1 MLSKFCQ
8 LHQLIFLSQIFPPII
23 SYGWYQLRQSK
34 FVAHP
39 TVEFYQLCRHVR
51 FCFVFRHWTKNYVNI
66 ALLLSSF
73 LFYISL
79 KNYFLY
85 LYLFYGDIFNCSKHF
100 ILFKQKWVLLLFN
113 PTKKRL
119 KNQWNFSSLT
129 FSLLEFFYCRFT
141 INFKNVTKTLLIIL
155 HIKG

>member
-23 SYGWYQLRQSK
+23 SYGWYQLQQSK

-51 FCFVFRHWTKNYVNI
+51 FCFVFRHWTKIFCKYCI
-66 ALLLSSF
+66 IIIIILT
-73 LFYISL
+73 FYISL

-100 ILFKQKWVLLLFN
+100 ILFKQKWILLLFN
-113 PTKKRL
+113 PTKKKIKKKL
-119 KNQWNFSSLT
+119 VKFFIVDILIVGI
-129 FSLLEFFYCRFT
+129 FSLSVY
-141 INFKNVTKTLLIIL
+141 N
-155 HIKG
+155 